1 MQVDDKLPLLDHLA
15 ELRTRLFRMLLGW
28 FIGFVF
34 AWGFREQVFEFLLA
48 PAIESLG
55 GEGTL
60 LQALSPPE
68 IFFTYLK
75 CALLAGFV
83 LSLPVFFWQLWA
95 FIAPGLYDHEKRYA
109 VPFVAVSTL
118 LFAGGATFGY
128 VMVFPLVFDFFLGF
142 NNDFV
147 ENAWTMREVF
157 TFTTRLYL
165 AFGTGFE
172 MPVVVFFLALARIMN
187 ARQLLAGFKYAVLVC
202 FLVGAILTPPD
213 VISQVLLAGPLLVL
227 YLLGVGAAFMVN
239 PGEAEKPRDLPE
251 TRPPEPP
258 PGA

>member
-1 MQVDDKLPLLDHLA
+1 MNDEKLPLLDHLA
-15 ELRTRLFRMLLGW
+15 ELRTRIFRMLLGW
-28 FIGFVF
+28 LVGFVL
-34 AWGFREQVFEFLLA
+34 AWSFREQVFEFLLA
-48 PAIESLG
+48 PAITSLG
-55 GEGTL
+55 GEGTR
-60 LQALSPPE
+60 LQALAPPE

-83 LSLPVFFWQLWA
+83 LSLPVFFWQVWA
-95 FIAPGLYDHEKRYA
+95 FVAPGLYEHEKRYA
-109 VPFVAVSTL
+109 IPFVIVSTL

-128 VMVFPLVFDFFLGF
+128 VMVFPLVFEFFLGF

-157 TFTTRLYL
+157 SFTTRLYL

-172 MPVVVFFLALARIMN
+172 MPVVVFFLALARILT

-202 FLVGAILTPPD
+202 FLAGAMLTPPD

-227 YLLGVGAAFMVN
+227 YLLGVAVAFLVN
-239 PGEAEKPRDLPE
+239 PGEPERARDLPE
-251 TRPPEPP
+251 ARPPEQHV
-258 PGA
+258 

>member
-1 MQVDDKLPLLDHLA
+1 MDDQKLPLLEHLA
-15 ELRTRLFRMLLGW
+15 ELRMRLGRMLLGW
-28 FIGFVF
+28 LAG
-34 AWGFREQVFEFLLA
+34 FLLA
-48 PAIESLG
+48 WSFREDVFGFLLSPAIRALG
-55 GEGTL
+55 GEGTQ

-83 LSLPVFFWQLWA
+83 LALPVTFWQLWA

-142 NNDFV
+142 NNEFV
-147 ENAWTMREVF
+147 QNAWTMREVF
-157 TFTTRLYL
+157 GFTTRLYL

-172 MPVVVFFLALARIMN
+172 MPVVVFFLALSGLMS

-213 VISQVLLAGPLLVL
+213 VISQVLLAGPLLLL
-227 YLLGVGAAFMVN
+227 YLLGVAVAFLVN
-239 PGEAEKPRDLPE
+239 PGEPERARDLPSPQ
-251 TRPPEPP
+251 PPEHV
-258 PGA
+258 